1 VTRLLL
7 VLALAALGTPAAA
20 QLYHYRDPDTGQMK
34 LTNIPP
40 RGMKVAPLTPPA
52 QAAQPPVAAA
62 PAAAPPTAA
71 APVPPAAAPPAKP
84 GATLPPNAFE
94 MDRQRTLMLQQ
105 LVAEAPNVGTPAGR
119 ERFLARLGDVVSI
132 ETRLDRLDPAG
143 RKGREAERDRAL
155 ERCSDGFAQALKDPN
170 AQMEFAGELLRF
182 MGDRI
187 VQCARGLC

>member
-1 VTRLLL
+1 MVRLLPA
-7 VLALAALGTPAAA
+7 LALAALVAPAAA
-20 QLYHYRDPDTGQMK
+20 QLYHYRDPDTGQVK

-40 RGMKVAPLTPPA
+40 RGVTTAPQTPPA
-52 QAAQPPVAAA
+52 PAAQPPAAAA
-62 PAAAPPTAA
+62 PAAPA
-71 APVPPAAAPPAKP
+71 APVATTPAAAPPAKP